1 MLYVQNTIDQEAI
14 LNIPCIGHAI
24 FYGDLCVI

>member
-1 MLYVQNTIDQEAI
+1 MLYVQSTIDQEAI
-14 LNIPCIGHAI
+14 LNIPWIGHAT